1 MAVAVFPELVV
12 CAQCD
17 AIHRRLPPRRGEV
30 ARCSRC
36 AAPID
41 RGHLIGLQGQLALSV
56 AALIVL
62 VIANAFPIV
71 TLELRGQR
79 STVTLF
85 EAIGSTWGSGEPAIA
100 LLAAATAFVFPLAV
114 VLLRIAVLVPLVA
127 GASRRPPYFAQA
139 MRALQW
145 TTHWSMV
152 EVFLLGALIAIV
164 RSAGLANLVLGIG
177 LVAFAAL
184 TVLLTS
190 IQAAGMRRLWQRAA
204 ALPA

>member
-1 MAVAVFPELVV
+1 MAVAVYPELVV

-17 AIHRRLPPRRGEV
+17 AIHRRIPPPRGEV

-36 AAPID
+36 GAAID
-41 RGHLIGLQGQLALSV
+41 RGHLMGLQGQLALSV
-56 AALIVL
+56 AGLIVI
-62 VIANAFPIV
+62 VVANAFPIV

-85 EAIGSTWGSGEPAIA
+85 QAIGSTWQSGEPAVA
-100 LLAAATAFVFPLAV
+100 MLAAATAFVFPLAV
-114 VLLRIAVLVPLVA
+114 VLLRLAVLVPLVA
-127 GASRRPPYFAQA
+127 GTRRPPYFAEA

-152 EVFLLGALIAIV
+152 EVFLLGVLIAVV
-164 RSAGLANLVLGIG
+164 RSAGLADLVIGVG